1 MDAGELQLD
10 YILGLWSAVALNHI
24 ELYALAFV
32 QGFVAFSLNGAEVN
46 EYVLAAFHFDEA
58 KSFFR
63 VKPFHCSCFH
73 DRHSLQRSAK
83 CAYTAVK

>member
-1 MDAGELQLD
+1 M
-10 YILGLWSAVALNHI
+10 
-24 ELYALAFV
+24 
-32 QGFVAFSLNGAEVN
+32 N
-46 EYVLAAFHFDEA
+46 EYVLAALYFDEA